1 MTTIKYSIAQD
12 TDVSLMVY
20 DVSGQRVRT
29 LVDNHQRAD
38 VYKVTWDG
46 INDSGQRVA
55 SGMYFY
61 KLVAGKFVQTRKMV
75 LLK

>member
-1 MTTIKYSIAQD
+1 LSIKYSIAQD
-12 TDVSLMVY
+12 VNVSLVVY
-20 DVSGQRVRT
+20 DVAGRQVRT
-29 LVDNHQRAD
+29 LVNDRQRAD

-46 INDSGQRVA
+46 VNDQGQRVA

-61 KLVAGKFVQTRKMV
+61 KLVAGKFVQTKKMM